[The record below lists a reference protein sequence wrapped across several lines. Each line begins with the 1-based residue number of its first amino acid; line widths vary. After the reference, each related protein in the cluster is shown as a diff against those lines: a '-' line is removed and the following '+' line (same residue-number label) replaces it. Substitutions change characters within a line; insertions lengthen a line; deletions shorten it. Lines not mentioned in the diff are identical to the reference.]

1 MLNKR
6 DQTSSYEWINT
17 DEESGT
23 TCSKASTTISTIRFR
38 VHCRRALIDTGML
51 SFGFI
56 ILKMQRFESL
66 DIIKFWYRCVF
77 FCSFG
82 AWFNYFSILV
92 LNVFEFFPARV
103 INWGKNGSKI
113 HKLLL
118 TGVVSSVVGFLN
130 TDAVN
135 SIWHTQSAKGNAISS
150 TVKK

>member
-23 TCSKASTTISTIRFR
+23 TCSKASTTISTITFR

-82 AWFNYFSILV
+82 AWFDYFSILV
-92 LNVFEFFPARV
+92 LNVFEFFLQE
-103 INWGKNGSKI
+103 
-113 HKLLL
+113 LL
-118 TGVVSSVVGFLN
+118 
-130 TDAVN
+130 
-135 SIWHTQSAKGNAISS
+135 IEAKMGAKS
-150 TVKK
+150 TNYCLQVWLVRSLVF

>member
-6 DQTSSYEWINT
+6 DQKSSYEWINT

-66 DIIKFWYRCVF
+66 DIIKFLYRCVF

-82 AWFNYFSILV
+82 AWFDS
-92 LNVFEFFPARV
+92 RV

-118 TGVVSSVVGFLN
+118 TGMVSSVVGFLN

-135 SIWHTQSAKGNAISS
+135 SIWHTQSAKGNAI
-150 TVKK
+150 

>member
-66 DIIKFWYRCVF
+66 DIIKFLYRCVF

-82 AWFNYFSILV
+82 AWFDYFTILELLIEAKMGAKSTNYCLQVWLV
-92 LNVFEFFPARV
+92 L
-103 INWGKNGSKI
+103 W
-113 HKLLL
+113 L
-118 TGVVSSVVGFLN
+118 GF
-130 TDAVN
+130 
-135 SIWHTQSAKGNAISS
+135 
-150 TVKK
+150 